1 MAEKIVVDIEFK
13 TNVQKI
19 SKDLDAVKDSLAET
33 NENLEDIK
41 ETGKGTESALGKI
54 GKGFKGMGLAM
65 KAIGVGL
72 IIEAFKFLKD
82 ILMQNQAVIDAVSIV
97 SETLSVVMQQVSG
110 VISDVVNAVS
120 NSAEG
125 FEGLGKVMDGI
136 VTAVLFPFKA
146 AFYGI
151 QLGLQE
157 AALAWEQS
165 FFGGKDQETID
176 ELNAKILESKA
187 NLTEV
192 VDEVVDA
199 GKSIKDNLGEALTEI
214 GSVVSIAAETAAEGI
229 QDISISAA
237 LATGKVLADAKKNE
251 ELLEVLR
258 AKTQL
263 QGQLDAELQRQI
275 RDDVR
280 LTFEERIAANIELGR
295 ILEEQTAKEKVSVD
309 EKVRIAKL
317 QLDLDESNVK
327 AKVKFQEALLAQLEI
342 DERIAGQKSE
352 QQTNEAALD
361 KELQEAKQELALAT
375 IGEREQELLALQQD
389 YDAKVELARKSGE
402 GIFELTKQFNDLIQQ
417 SNDKFAEEDLK
428 TAEDLAKAKED
439 ARKQDV
445 QMLSDTIGMAGDLFE
460 EGSAASKATGIATAT
475 INTWTGVTEALKLPP
490 PFSYIQAGLTLA
502 AGLKSVKNITSVKT
516 KKPVSAQVPSGGS
529 LPSGGSIGGAESL
542 TDLSGLPSITEQ
554 FNSQFGQETP
564 PVQAYVVEQ
573 QVTNSQQINT
583 MIQQKATL

>member
-33 NENLEDIK
+33 NENLDDIK
-41 ETGKGTESALGKI
+41 KTGKGTEGALKKI

-65 KAIGVGL
+65 KALGVGL

-82 ILMQNQAVIDAVSIV
+82 IMMQNQTVIDGVAIAT
-97 SETLSVVMQQVSG
+97 ETLSVIFNQVTS
-110 VISDVVNAVS
+110 VVTDVFDAVS
-120 NSAEG
+120 KSSEG
-125 FEGLGKVMDGI
+125 FEGLGKVMGGI
-136 VTAVLFPFKA
+136 VTSVLFPFKA

-157 AALAWEQS
+157 AALAWEES

-214 GSVVSIAAETAAEGI
+214 GSVVSIASETATEGI
-229 QDISISAA
+229 KEISIAGA
-237 LATGKVLADAKKNE
+237 IATGTALADAKKNE

-258 AKTQL
+258 AKQQL
-263 QGQLDAELQRQI
+263 QSQLEAEQQRQI

-280 LTFEERIAANIELGR
+280 LTFEERISANIELGR
-295 ILEEQTAKEKVSVD
+295 ILEEQTAKEKAIVD
-309 EKVRIAKL
+309 EKVRIAELELSTNKTSIEL
-317 QLDLDESNVK
+317 QTAYQQS
-327 AKVKFQEALLAQLEI
+327 LLEQIDI
-342 DERIAGQKSE
+342 DERIAGLKSE
-352 QQTNEAALD
+352 QLTNEAGLADELKTA
-361 KELQEAKQELALAT
+361 KEELALAT

-402 GIFELTKQFNDLIQQ
+402 DIFELTKQFNDLVQQ

-475 INTWTGVTEALKLPP
+475 VNTWTGVTEALKLPP
-490 PFSYIQAGLTLA
+490 PMSYIQAGLTLA
-502 AGLKSVKNITSVKT
+502 AGLKAVKNITSVKT

-529 LPSGGSIGGAESL
+529 LPSGGSVGGAESL

-573 QVTNSQQINT
+573 QVTDSQQINT